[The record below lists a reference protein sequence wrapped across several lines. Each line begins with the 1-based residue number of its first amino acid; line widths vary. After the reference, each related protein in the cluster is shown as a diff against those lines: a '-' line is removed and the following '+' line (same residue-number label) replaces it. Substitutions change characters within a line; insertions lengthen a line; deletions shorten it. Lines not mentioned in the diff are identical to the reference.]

1 MAVIKIN
8 RSSSRLQAPTTP
20 SLDAARLDV
29 NTALVYGNA
38 ISSLGTAVEKAAQ
51 ATKLQQD
58 KNDFRKLELAANVQI
73 EKAKA
78 KYQYSANVT
87 DANLFLDD
95 INLKNFKPL
104 LEGQNKEVISL
115 FNNYLQKTTGKAF
128 ASVYG
133 SMLKQHGL
141 ESETTLLDTIISLDK
156 QEASDNPLERKEA
169 RDKKILMLN
178 DPSNL
183 AALGPLKVQQLAK
196 DSDLR
201 TKKFQ
206 LKFQTKNDPVS
217 VLKIGKEVLTKD
229 LGSPI
234 AAQLVIDSANTAIVS
249 DYFKG
254 VKEDEKLDKADKL
267 QKVSNF
273 AYMLNQLKTDNQS
286 VSLDNVND
294 LFKVGQIN
302 SAQRT
307 SLYRAISGE
316 IDIESD
322 GNTLALISGALQ
334 LADSVGEID
343 ELKSMIFLD
352 HEIVDNLAVG
362 DLEKFINVFE
372 KYDQDAEGYKL
383 YKFNRG
389 NLETD
394 LGVVKRS
401 IVQIGPVNKKDEK
414 LIDDTLRY
422 YDNLVIQGIEPNDA
436 YIKTVDEKLTDQIP
450 TIQRAFAVSSVSFPT
465 ADLTP
470 EKDGK
475 KGEKYFDNRRS
486 ELIKKYKKGEVDMET
501 FIRDVDLLD
510 SSEDLFKVRLDYF
523 GDAAAAL
530 SDKNTKKK
538 AKVKL
543 KK

>member
-8 RSSSRLQAPTTP
+8 RSSSRLQAPVTP
-20 SLDAARLDV
+20 SLDAAKIDI
-29 NTALVYGNA
+29 NTALVFGNA
-38 ISSLGTAVEKAAQ
+38 ISVFGKAVEKGVQ
-51 ATKLQQD
+51 ATKVQQD
-58 KNDFRKLELAANVQI
+58 KNDFRKLELAAGIQI
-73 EKAKA
+73 EQAKS
-78 KYQYSANVT
+78 KYRFSSNVE
-87 DANLFLDD
+87 DANLFLED
-95 INLKNFKPL
+95 INIKNFKTL
-104 LEGQNKEVISL
+104 LQGQNKQVVNL
-115 FNNYLQKTTGKAF
+115 FNNHLQNETGKAF

-141 ESETTLLDTIISLDK
+141 ASETRLLDTIISLDK
-156 QEASDNPLERKEA
+156 QEASDNPIDRNEA
-169 RDKKILMLN
+169 RAKKILMLN
-178 DPSNL
+178 DPNNL

-206 LKFQTKNDPVS
+206 LQFQTKNDPVS
-217 VLKIGKEVLTKD
+217 VLKIGKKALTED

-234 AAQLVIDSANTAIVS
+234 AAQLVLDSANTAIVS
-249 DYFKG
+249 DYFRG
-254 VKEDEKLDKADKL
+254 IKEDEKLDKADRL

-273 AYMLNQLKTDNQS
+273 AYMLNQLQTDSQS
-286 VSLDNVND
+286 VSLDDVND

-316 IDIESD
+316 IDVESD
-322 GNTLALISGALQ
+322 DNTLAMINGALQ
-334 LADSVGEID
+334 LADTVGEID

-372 KYDQDAEGYKL
+372 KYDQDAEGYEL
-383 YKFNRG
+383 YKFNRD

-394 LGVVKRS
+394 LGVVKRAL
-401 IVQIGPVNKKDEK
+401 VQLKPPSKKDQK

-422 YDNLVIQGIEPNDA
+422 YDNLVIRGIEPNDA
-436 YIKTVDEKLTDQIP
+436 YIKAIEEKLTDQMP
-450 TIQRAFAVSSVSFPT
+450 TIQRAFNVSSVSFPT

-475 KGEKYFDNRRS
+475 KGEKYFDNLRS
-486 ELIKKYKKGEVDMET
+486 VVMKKYTEGDIDMET
-501 FIRDVDLLD
+501 FTRDVDLLD

-523 GDAAAAL
+523 GDAATAL
-530 SDKNTKKK
+530 STENKKK
-538 AKVKL
+538 TTTTL

>member
-8 RSSSRLQAPTTP
+8 RSSSRLQAPVTP
-20 SLDAARLDV
+20 SLDAAKIDI
-29 NTALVYGNA
+29 NTALVFGNA
-38 ISSLGTAVEKAAQ
+38 LASFGKAVEKGVQ
-51 ATKLQQD
+51 ATKVQQD
-58 KNDFRKLELAANVQI
+58 KNDFRKLELAAGIQI
-73 EKAKA
+73 EQAKS
-78 KYQYSANVT
+78 KYRFSSNVE
-87 DANLFLDD
+87 DANLFLED
-95 INLKNFKPL
+95 INIKNFKTL
-104 LEGQNKEVISL
+104 LQGQNKQVVNL
-115 FNNYLQKTTGKAF
+115 FNNHLQNETGKAF

-141 ESETTLLDTIISLDK
+141 ASETRLLDTIISLDK
-156 QEASDNPLERKEA
+156 QEASDNPIDRKEA
-169 RDKKILMLN
+169 RAKKILMLN
-178 DPSNL
+178 DPNNL

-206 LKFQTKNDPVS
+206 LQFQTKTDPVS
-217 VLKIGKEVLTKD
+217 VLKIGKKALTED

-234 AAQLVIDSANTAIVS
+234 AAQLVLDSANTAIVS

-254 VKEDEKLDKADKL
+254 VKQDEKLDKADKL

-273 AYMLNQLKTDNQS
+273 AYMLNQLKTDSQS

-322 GNTLALISGALQ
+322 DNTLALINGALQ
-334 LADSVGEID
+334 IADTVGEID
-343 ELKSMIFLD
+343 DLKNMIFLD
-352 HEIVDNLAVG
+352 HEVVDNLAVG
-362 DLEKFINVFE
+362 DLEKFIGIFE

-383 YKFNRG
+383 FKHNR
-389 NLETD
+389 NLLEID
-394 LGVVKRS
+394 LGVLPKQMFS
-401 IVQIGPVNKKDEK
+401 MTGPDKKDQRVIAE
-414 LIDDTLRY
+414 TLKY
-422 YDNLVIQGIEPNDA
+422 YDNLVVQGIEPNDA
-436 YIKTVDEKLTDQIP
+436 YIKTVDEKLTKNIP
-450 TIQRAFAVSSVSFPT
+450 TIQRSFAVSSVSFPT

-486 ELIKKYKKGEVDMET
+486 ELMKKYTDKEIDMET
-501 FIRDVDLLD
+501 FIKDVDLLD

-523 GDAAAAL
+523 GDPAAAL
-530 SDKNTKKK
+530 SDKNIKKK
-538 AKVKL
+538 KKVKL
-543 KK
+543 GT

>member
-8 RSSSRLQAPTTP
+8 RSSSRLQAPVTP
-20 SLDAARLDV
+20 SLDAAKIDI
-29 NTALVYGNA
+29 NTALVFGNA
-38 ISSLGTAVEKAAQ
+38 LASFGKAVEKGVQ
-51 ATKLQQD
+51 ATKVQQD
-58 KNDFRKLELAANVQI
+58 KNDFRKLELAAGIQI
-73 EKAKA
+73 EQAKS
-78 KYQYSANVT
+78 KYRFSSNVE

-95 INLKNFKPL
+95 INIKNFKTL
-104 LEGQNKEVISL
+104 LQGQNKQVVNL
-115 FNNYLQKTTGKAF
+115 FNNHLQNETGKAF

-141 ESETTLLDTIISLDK
+141 ASETRLLDTIISLDK
-156 QEASDNPLERKEA
+156 QEASDNPIARKEA
-169 RDKKILMLN
+169 RAKKILMLN
-178 DPSNL
+178 DPNNL
-183 AALGPLKVQQLAK
+183 AALGPLKLEQLAK

-206 LKFQTKNDPVS
+206 LQFQTKTDPVS
-217 VLKIGKEVLTKD
+217 VLKIGKKALTKD

-234 AAQLVIDSANTAIVS
+234 AAQLVLDSANTAIVS

-254 VKEDEKLDKADKL
+254 VKQDEKLDKADKL

-273 AYMLNQLKTDNQS
+273 AYMLNQLKTDSQS

-322 GNTLALISGALQ
+322 DNTVALINGALQ
-334 LADSVGEID
+334 IADTVGEID
-343 ELKSMIFLD
+343 DLKNMIFLD
-352 HEIVDNLAVG
+352 HEVVDNLAVG
-362 DLEKFINVFE
+362 DLEKFIGIFE
-372 KYDQDAEGYKL
+372 KYDKDQRVIAE
-383 YKFNRG
+383 
-389 NLETD
+389 
-394 LGVVKRS
+394 
-401 IVQIGPVNKKDEK
+401 
-414 LIDDTLRY
+414 TLKY
-422 YDNLVIQGIEPNDA
+422 YDNLVVQGIEPNDA
-436 YIKTVDEKLTDQIP
+436 YIKTVDEKLTKNIP
-450 TIQRAFAVSSVSFPT
+450 TIQRSFAVSSVSFPT

-486 ELIKKYKKGEVDMET
+486 ELMKKYTDKEIDMET
-501 FIRDVDLLD
+501 FIKDVDLLD

-530 SDKNTKKK
+530 SDKNIKKK
-538 AKVKL
+538 KEVKL
-543 KK
+543 GT